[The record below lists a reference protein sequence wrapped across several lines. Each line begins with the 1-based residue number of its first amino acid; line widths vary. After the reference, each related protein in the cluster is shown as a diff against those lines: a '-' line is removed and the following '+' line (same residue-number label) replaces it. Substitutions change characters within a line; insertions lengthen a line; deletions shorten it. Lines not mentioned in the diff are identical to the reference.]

1 MKRVVW
7 VLWPAFLM
15 AGMIEAVVFYA
26 IDPQDL
32 QFLAELNWSRNAVYS
47 LAFLA
52 IWAAVSVSS
61 ALTLLLST
69 PDHPEEDALHAAHD
83 GEQAGQPG
91 HASS

>member
-15 AGMIEAVVFYA
+15 AGMIEAVVFSA
-26 IDPQDL
+26 IDPLDL
-32 QFLAELNWSRNAVYS
+32 QFVANLQWSRNAVYS

-61 ALTLLLST
+61 ALTLLLAT
-69 PDHPEEDALHAAHD
+69 PDQPEAGSLLPPQEVK
-83 GEQAGQPG
+83 QAGQAS
-91 HASS
+91 HAST